1 VEYLGVVEGI
11 KSWCKEFGER
21 QRMEIDFKTN
31 VASVL
36 PPEVGLSLLRV
47 VQEAL
52 HNAIKHSGVR
62 QVEIQLREDSGE
74 IHIIVSD
81 SGNGFDIEAARRGQ
95 GLGLTSMQERVR
107 LVGGTIAVESKPMGW
122 DKNPCSCAT

>member
-1 VEYLGVVEGI
+1 
-11 KSWCKEFGER
+11 
-21 QRMEIDFKTN
+21 MEIDFKTN

-107 LVGGTIAVESKPMGW
+107 LVGGTMAIESKPMGGTTIHVRVPLESE
-122 DKNPCSCAT
+122 DRSQRAAV